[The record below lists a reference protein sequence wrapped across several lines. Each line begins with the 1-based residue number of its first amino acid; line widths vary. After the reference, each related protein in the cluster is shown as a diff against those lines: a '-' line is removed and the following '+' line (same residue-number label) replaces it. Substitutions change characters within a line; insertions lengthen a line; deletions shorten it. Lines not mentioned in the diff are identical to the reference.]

1 MPTDVSS
8 SRPVILRAT
17 ARHRVGVSY
26 TVPPESLAPYLPD
39 PLVPSTRDEGAAVG
53 LVGVHLTNVRV
64 LGIAGPGLRHVPAVE
79 LRAAVRH
86 PPTNRR
92 GTITLQAYVPRRL
105 VAWGARMLYDEPV
118 EVASMQPVRRTSG
131 DQVAM
136 TYRFD
141 WQGREQRLRVEGAR
155 TGGADTLET
164 EMLFAKSGAW
174 RFATAGGGGLRCARL
189 EQNTKG
195 VRRADTAHVTVRW
208 RAAFGD
214 IGALL
219 ADRSPAAA
227 WLGAEGPL
235 VLRWRE
241 HLE

>member
-1 MPTDVSS
+1 MSTDVSS

-17 ARHRVGVSY
+17 IRHRVGVRY
-26 TVPPESLAPYLPD
+26 DVPPELLTSHLPD
-39 PLVPSTRDEGAAVG
+39 PLVPDTRTGGAAVE
-53 LVGVHLTNVRV
+53 LVGVHLRDVRV

-86 PPTNRR
+86 PPTNRH

-105 VAWGARMLYDEPV
+105 VAWGARTLYDEPV
-118 EVASMQPVRRTSG
+118 AVASMQPLRRTS
-131 DQVAM
+131 DDRVAM

-155 TGGADTLET
+155 TRGGGTSET
-164 EMLFAKSGAW
+164 EPPLTKSGGW
-174 RFATAGGGGLRCARL
+174 RFATAGGGTLRCARL
-189 EQNTKG
+189 DQDTEG

-219 ADRSPAAA
+219 ADRSPAGA
-227 WLGAEGPL
+227 WLGGEGPL
-235 VLRWRE
+235 ALRWRE
-241 HLE
+241 HIE